1 MKYKT
6 VAEREKKIQDDS
18 EKYRQFRNIFY
29 VFTECTW
36 YKELLI
42 VH

>member
-6 VAEREKKIQDDS
+6 VAERERKTQDDS
-18 EKYRQFRNIFY
+18 EKERQFRNTFY
-29 VFTECTW
+29 MFTECTQ